1 MVQLIVI
8 GGLMHPT
15 LIEDESL
22 PYIYIYSGL
31 ISS

>member
-22 PYIYIYSGL
+22 PYIYIFW
-31 ISS
+31 IN

>member
-22 PYIYIYSGL
+22 PYIYIYIL
-31 ISS
+31 D

>member
-22 PYIYIYSGL
+22 LYIYIYSGL